1 MVSASEKGKQFEN
14 YVKRKLVGKG
24 YLVTRSA
31 GSKGV
36 FDLVAIPP
44 LTEQLTEQLGILGIQ
59 CKASGKITKHEK
71 EKVIDA
77 AKKYGLIPVL
87 ATKFNRRVI
96 LINLETEQLL
106 EGL

>member
-1 MVSASEKGKQFEN
+1 MVSASEKGRQFEN

-44 LTEQLTEQLGILGIQ
+44 LSEQVGILGIQ
-59 CKASGKITKHEK
+59 CKASRKITKHEK

>member
-1 MVSASEKGKQFEN
+1 MVSASEKGRQFEN
-14 YVKRKLVGKG
+14 YVKRKLVARG

-44 LTEQLTEQLGILGIQ
+44 LSEQPGILGIQ
-59 CKASGKITKHEK
+59 CKATGKITKHEK
-71 EKVIDA
+71 EKVINT

>member
-14 YVKRKLVGKG
+14 YVKRKLVGK
-24 YLVTRSA
+24 
-31 GSKGV
+31 V